1 MNLYIFIYFKVQN
14 IKLKMKRII
23 LYLLILISPFLFII
37 LINESQSDGKPYII
51 SLSKIGGNNNQ
62 YALNSEQ
69 YFEGRCSWYCHTNGC
84 KHKSIINHGI
94 IKELYFSIINFNQN
108 KSLNYQEMN
117 VFFLVFFMPFLIYLL
132 IIFNIELYIRNK
144 KKQIV

>member
-1 MNLYIFIYFKVQN
+1 
-14 IKLKMKRII
+14 MKRII
-23 LYLLILISPFLFII
+23 LYLLILISPFLFMIV
-37 LINESQSDGKPYII
+37 INETQSDGKPYII
-51 SLSKIGGNNNQ
+51 NLSKFGGENNQ

-69 YFEGRCSWYCHTNGC
+69 YFEGRCSWYCHTKRC
-84 KHKSIINHGI
+84 KHKSIINQGV
-94 IKELYFSIINFNQN
+94 IKELYFSIIHFNQN

-117 VFFLVFFMPFLIYLL
+117 VFFLVFIMPLFIYLL

>member
-1 MNLYIFIYFKVQN
+1 M
-14 IKLKMKRII
+14 
-23 LYLLILISPFLFII
+23 I
-37 LINESQSDGKPYII
+37 LINETQSNGKPYII

-69 YFEGRCSWYCHTNGC
+69 YFEGRCSWYCQTKRC
-84 KHKSIINHGI
+84 KHKSIINQGV
-94 IKELYFSIINFNQN
+94 IKELYFRIINFNQN

-117 VFFLVFFMPFLIYLL
+117 VFFLVFIMPLFIYLL

>member
-1 MNLYIFIYFKVQN
+1 
-14 IKLKMKRII
+14 MKRII
-23 LYLLILISPFLFII
+23 LYLLILISPFLFMI
-37 LINESQSDGKPYII
+37 LINETQSDGKPYII

-69 YFEGRCSWYCHTNGC
+69 YFEGKCSWYCHTNGC
-84 KHKSIINHGI
+84 KHKSIINQGV
-94 IKELYFSIINFNQN
+94 IKELYFSIIHFNQN

-117 VFFLVFFMPFLIYLL
+117 VFFLVFIMPLFIYLL